1 MSEESCAQFY
11 HLLNQSPVLQEK
23 LKQTHDQEEAFR
35 LIIQW
40 GQEQGYYFSLEELR
54 ATVSHATQG
63 ALSDEALDFVTGGVS
78 GNKDGKKL
86 LNWPDPLILS
96 QWGQ

>member
-1 MSEESCAQFY
+1 MSKESCAQFY
-11 HLLNQSPVLQEK
+11 HLLNQNLVLQEK

-35 LIIQW
+35 LIVQL

-54 ATVSHATQG
+54 ATVSHTTQ
-63 ALSDEALDFVTGGVS
+63 AVLSDEALDLVTGGVS
-78 GNKDGKKL
+78 GNKAGRKL
-86 LNWPDPLILS
+86 LSWPDPLILS